1 MFKAF
6 IYKFCHPNLMLGTKT
21 WFEFGKTFGNT
32 IDSGFQ
38 VGMCSQVGSSN
49 KWSFLFHCIIQSW
62 TLFFQYLRKNI
73 YLAWLTE
80 CHKPKNHRK
89 FEMSV
94 YFYFSLLFASHLTNP
109 NQVLILALQRWVI
122 FKPKWHFTWDRIAN
136 KKRLNQWLFWHP
148 DMFID
153 IHP

>member
-1 MFKAF
+1 MLETNAWFK
-6 IYKFCHPNLMLGTKT
+6 
-21 WFEFGKTFGNT
+21 FGKTFILFLKFAYGYWQ
-32 IDSGFQ
+32 SLCHFVCLQ
-38 VGMCSQVGSSN
+38 VRSSN
-49 KWSFLFHCIIQSW
+49 KWSFLFHCIIHIIQYW
-62 TLFFQYLRKNI
+62 ILFFQYLRKNI